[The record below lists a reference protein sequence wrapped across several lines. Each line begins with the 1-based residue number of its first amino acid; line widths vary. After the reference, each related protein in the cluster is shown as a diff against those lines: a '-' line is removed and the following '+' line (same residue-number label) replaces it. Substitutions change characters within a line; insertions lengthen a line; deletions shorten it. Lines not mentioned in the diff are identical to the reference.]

1 MSPIIIN
8 IMIIDTPVGPAIPS
22 LMNDTGSANNG
33 FDVWGRV
40 LVIDAQEAS

>member
-1 MSPIIIN
+1 MSPIIIIN

-33 FDVWGRV
+33 
-40 LVIDAQEAS
+40 LVF